1 MGKLKAFFICA
12 AALSCP
18 ILICTSSS
26 AGEVLRTA
34 AYFSSGAL
42 PADGIN
48 FKLLEKTDSDIVSD
62 HSSNSGLGNTSN
74 SSDTSGSNSS
84 AVSEPKNSSGF
95 ESVTS
100 EAAAN
105 NLPVNSA
112 KVIDK
117 NRTGN
122 LDETDYSKFNKQTGI
137 IYRYAF
143 GRSSAGDYINL
154 SSGAQVRNV
163 TAKPNSLLEEASTQ
177 LPDIKITDPETEP
190 AVLIYH
196 THTTE
201 SFMPDGDMYDKDYPN
216 RSRDDSRNMTA
227 VGDALCKALAEN
239 GVTTVHDCTV
249 HDYPQYTGAYKLSA
263 KTIQQNLE
271 EYPGIKIIIDIH
283 RDGIANA
290 DGSLVAPVVEING
303 RNAAQFMIIS
313 GCDCEAFSIPHY
325 LENFK
330 LACLLQNTSES
341 LYPNLARSVLFDYRE
356 YNQSMRPGILL
367 IEVGSHGNSLE
378 EVTYTGELLGNIIAQ
393 AVKQLTVDS

>member
-18 ILICTSSS
+18 ILICTSSG

-42 PADGIN
+42 PGDGFN
-48 FKLLEKTDSDIVSD
+48 FKLFGNTDSDNTSD
-62 HSSNSGLGNTSN
+62 SASKNNSNSQSGMSVPTFSDPDN
-74 SSDTSGSNSS
+74 SSS
-84 AVSEPKNSSGF
+84 F

-100 EAAAN
+100 ETAAN
-105 NLPVNSA
+105 NPGNSENSA
-112 KVIDK
+112 KVIEK

-122 LDETDYSKFNKQTGI
+122 LDDTDYSQFDKENGR

-143 GRSSAGDYINL
+143 GKSSATDYINL
-154 SSGAQVRNV
+154 ESGAQVRNV
-163 TAKPNSLLEEASTQ
+163 TDKPNSLLEEASKE
-177 LPDIKITDPETEP
+177 LPDIKISDLSEP
-190 AVLIYH
+190 SVLIYH

-201 SFMPDGDMYDKDYPN
+201 SFMPDGDTYDKDYPN

-227 VGDALCKALAEN
+227 VGDAICKALAEN
-239 GVTTVHDCTV
+239 GVAAVHDCKV
-249 HDYPQYTGAYKLSA
+249 HDYPQYTGAYKRSA
-263 KTIQQNLE
+263 ETILKNLG

-290 DGSLVAPVVEING
+290 DGSLVAPVVEVNG
-303 RNAAQFMIIS
+303 RKAAQFMIIS
-313 GCDCEAFSIPHY
+313 GCDCEDFSIPHY

-341 LYPNLARSVLFDYRE
+341 LYPDLARSVLFDYRE
-356 YNQSMRPGILL
+356 YNQSMRSGILL
-367 IEVGSHGNSLE
+367 IEVGSHGNSLD
-378 EVTYTGELLGNIIAQ
+378 EVTYTGELLGKIIAET
-393 AVKQLTVDS
+393 VKKLSE

>member
-34 AYFSSGAL
+34 AYFSAGAL
-42 PADGIN
+42 PENGYDPKKN
-48 FKLLEKTDSDIVSD
+48 NSTN
-62 HSSNSGLGNTSN
+62 SSNISDSVSYNVSSGGSGNLSTPSN
-74 SSDTSGSNSS
+74 SMPDNSS
-84 AVSEPKNSSGF
+84 SF

-105 NLPVNSA
+105 IPVNLA
-112 KVIDK
+112 KVIEK

-122 LDETDYSKFNKQTGI
+122 LDDTDYSQFNKQNGK

-143 GRSSAGDYINL
+143 EKSTASNYIDL
-154 SSGAQVRNV
+154 ASGAQVHNL
-163 TAKPNSLLEEASTQ
+163 TDKPNSLLEEASAQ

-201 SFMPDGDMYDKDYPN
+201 SFMPDGDVYDKDYPN
-216 RSRDDSRNMTA
+216 RSRDDSKNMTA

-239 GVTTVHDCTV
+239 GVTSVHDCTV
-249 HDYPQYTGAYKLSA
+249 HDYPQYTNSYSRSE
-263 KTIQQNLE
+263 KTILQNLE
-271 EYPGIKIIIDIH
+271 EYPSIKIMIDIH
-283 RDGIANA
+283 RDGIANS
-290 DGSLVAPVVEING
+290 DGSLVAPVVEVNG
-303 RNAAQFMIIS
+303 KNAAQFMIIS
-313 GCDCEAFSIPHY
+313 GCDCEDFSIPHY
-325 LENFK
+325 LENLK

-341 LYPNLARSVLFDYRE
+341 LYPNLARSVMFDYRE
-356 YNQSMRPGILL
+356 YNQSLKEGILL

-378 EVTYTGELLGNIIAQ
+378 EVTYTGELLGKIIAE
-393 AVKQLTVDS
+393 AVKKLAE